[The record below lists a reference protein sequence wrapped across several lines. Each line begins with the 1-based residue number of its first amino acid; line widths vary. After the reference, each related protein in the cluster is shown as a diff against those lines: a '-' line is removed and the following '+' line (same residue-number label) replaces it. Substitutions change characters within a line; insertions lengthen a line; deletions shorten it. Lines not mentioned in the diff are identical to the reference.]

1 LRDAATSAAAHQ
13 GVPFL
18 LALDS
23 RPLQDPDT
31 LIVQVVA
38 GHLARQA
45 DKQWLKDIL
54 KKLAE
59 VDPSVAE
66 AIVRGLADGW
76 PRREPDSPALLD
88 PSLEQ
93 HLETVFQRLSP
104 TGRGALLRL
113 SATWGSNVLQQ
124 RAAEIYSQFLQQ
136 INDNQL
142 DLSRRVE
149 AVQQYAAFAAQDAQ
163 AIEKLLDAIQ
173 PRTPPALSLA
183 IVRSLSSTDV
193 PQTATLLLER
203 FAGMTPQVR
212 SVALSVLLSRSD
224 WTLALLQEIEKG
236 TVAWTDLTLDQRQSL
251 ANHPQQVIRRRATA
265 LLERGGA
272 LPSPDRQRVL
282 QEWLPVAE
290 MEGNA
295 AAGREVFKKHCAKCH
310 VHSGEGTRIG
320 PDLTGMAV
328 HPKHELLTQI
338 LDPSR
343 SVEGNFRAYTV
354 VTSDGLV
361 ITGLLAG
368 ESQTTLEL
376 FDSEGNKRTLLRED
390 VEQMVASSKSLMPE
404 GFEKQLSQQEMADLL
419 AFLTA
424 RGKFIPLD
432 LSKVATVPSDQGM
445 FYSREADVERLIFS
459 DWEPKTFRGVPF
471 HLIDPRGGRVP
482 NVILLYSPLGNIP
495 PNMPRRVELPCH
507 TPVKAIH
514 FLSGVSGWGFP
525 YSRRR
530 EVCLIV
536 RLVYSDGTT
545 EDHELR
551 NGEHFADYIRR
562 VDVPG
567 SEFAFALRGQQVRYF
582 SVTPKRSDTI
592 EKIEILKGPDNS
604 APVIMAITLETFA
617 PEQPPATTVSPQG
630 Q

>member
-1 LRDAATSAAAHQ
+1 
-13 GVPFL
+13 
-18 LALDS
+18 
-23 RPLQDPDT
+23 
-31 LIVQVVA
+31 
-38 GHLARQA
+38 
-45 DKQWLKDIL
+45 
-54 KKLAE
+54 
-59 VDPSVAE
+59 
-66 AIVRGLADGW
+66 
-76 PRREPDSPALLD
+76 
-88 PSLEQ
+88 
-93 HLETVFQRLSP
+93 
-104 TGRGALLRL
+104 
-113 SATWGSNVLQQ
+113 
-124 RAAEIYSQFLQQ
+124 
-136 INDNQL
+136 
-142 DLSRRVE
+142 
-149 AVQQYAAFAAQDAQ
+149 
-163 AIEKLLDAIQ
+163 
-173 PRTPPALSLA
+173 
-183 IVRSLSSTDV
+183 
-193 PQTATLLLER
+193 
-203 FAGMTPQVR
+203 
-212 SVALSVLLSRSD
+212 
-224 WTLALLQEIEKG
+224 
-236 TVAWTDLTLDQRQSL
+236 
-251 ANHPQQVIRRRATA
+251 
-265 LLERGGA
+265 
-272 LPSPDRQRVL
+272 
-282 QEWLPVAE
+282 